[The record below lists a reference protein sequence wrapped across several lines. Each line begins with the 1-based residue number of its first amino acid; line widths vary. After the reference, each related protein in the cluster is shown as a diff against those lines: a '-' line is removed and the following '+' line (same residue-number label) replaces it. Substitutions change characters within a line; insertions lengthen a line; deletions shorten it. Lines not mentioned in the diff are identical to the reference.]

1 VRYIAARTTAN
12 THTFN
17 GSIDQLMFWNRTLS
31 SAEIAMM
38 YNNGAGMYNRTHSD
52 ATSKGDTWYAVV
64 TPVDTYE
71 EGEPYS
77 SNNVTIETSVATITL
92 TSPLDGWYVNSTAKF
107 ECLATSSIPITSV
120 SLYHNNTGTW
130 LANSTITS
138 SATSVIAH
146 FTVTGLATNNF
157 DWSCRAC
164 DATDCYYASTNRTLH
179 VDVTNPDI
187 EFVAPTQTNNT
198 KVATF
203 DNFNYVNVSV
213 SDISNNYSA
222 FIDWN
227 RSLVGW
233 WRLEDEG
240 GTSFSD
246 SSTWNNQGSC
256 SGIACPNLTTG
267 MRGKAYKFDGVDD
280 VVTIPAFNLG
290 DIPSI
295 TFSAWIK
302 LHNASISSLQGIIYK
317 SSTVMD
323 FYITNTGKLNVYLT
337 NDVAWH
343 STALTSTYTD
353 WNDWHHVVA
362 IYNGSAVIIYRDG
375 QQVAIDNIGESG
387 DIPASNGIAII
398 GKNSGGAF
406 TNGSIDEVMI
416 WNRALSPEEINAS
429 YNANIWKLYHNF
441 TSLSPGTYT
450 YKAYVVDQAGNLN
463 NTEQRTFIVNSEPT
477 VTSAILNSTYGTN
490 LTTENLTAYVTYN
503 DNDSDAVTLVYDWRK
518 DGISDA
524 VLNMPFDVNG
534 SNENYL
540 NVKDYSTFGK
550 NGTLINAT
558 WNTSCGAFADS
569 GGCYEFRSNG
579 WIVTPIIANYS
590 QWTLSTWINPA
601 VPISDAAPIYGIYA
615 IFSGSNTTNFLGISN
630 SALRMYTTTI
640 ASYDFTNNPGWH
652 NVVYSFN
659 GTLLTGYVDVTN
671 TDSITLL
678 QNPLRGDIVR
688 YIAARTTANTHTFN
702 GSIDQLMFWN
712 RTLSSA
718 EIAMLYNNGAGMY
731 NRTHSDATS
740 KGDTWYAVVTPVDA
754 YEEGESV
761 ASNNVTIET
770 SVATVTL
777 TSPQDRWYV
786 NSTAKFE
793 CLATS
798 SIPITSVSLYHNNTG
813 TWQANST
820 ITSSATSVIAH
831 FTVTGLTVNNFEWSC
846 RACDATDCYFASINR
861 TLYVDI
867 TNPDIAFVNPTQT
880 NNTKVATFNNFNYVN
895 VSVTDAS
902 NNYSAFI
909 DWNRS
914 LVGWWRLEDEGGSS
928 FSDSSTWGNN
938 GTCSGTACPNL
949 TTGMRGKAYKFDG
962 IDDYVAINS
971 SPLNINADNSYSI
984 SLWTKIKG
992 STGTT
997 MSLWEG
1003 DTLSAP
1009 SLESNGGTT
1018 NFFYY
1023 IYNGAGYSYIQTGTL
1038 TADIWYHIV
1047 AVYDESAY
1055 KQELFVNGVSKGS
1068 NSLNVNDSINSLYI
1082 GARGGRTLRF
1092 NGSIDEVQVWNR
1104 ALSSEEINA
1113 SYSAGIYKLYR
1124 NFTSLNPGTYTY
1136 KAYVVDQAGNLNTT
1150 EQRTFIVNSEPTV
1163 TSAILNSTYG
1173 TNLTTE
1179 NLTVYA
1185 QYNDNDSDTVSLVY
1199 DWRKD
1204 GISDAVLNM
1213 PFDVDGSNENSTNV
1227 KDYTTYSN
1235 NGSVYSSGQLILN
1248 SGVESG
1254 SLNWASISGIS
1265 SDSHTGSYSL
1275 YMAATNSFTSKELM
1289 PIDTSKIYTLNVWAK
1304 FNTTDKESRVYIG
1317 YVPYDINQIQ
1327 ISSQSINAIPNSAT
1341 TLYEEVL
1348 ASDTKVKVVDGSG
1361 WTVSINNWMAF
1372 NTDNSGAYTD
1382 LPNYNLST
1390 NNILSVTDNDTYY
1403 TITFNTAIGK
1413 NAAAGTSVRMH
1424 TSTSTYMYDAA
1435 ANAIVNSSWTN
1446 FTGSTTGE
1454 NLYGV
1459 SSGKWWHGT
1468 KYAKILVLANRPSL
1482 NAANITLF
1490 DDFTLYST
1498 PSTYTGAEWNSS
1510 CNAFSGSGGCYEFD
1524 GQDDYIVTGLS
1535 GNDFDTNHNVSY
1547 TIESWVN
1554 LRNCSIETDDF
1565 SAPLFGRS
1573 GTGSWSSWL
1582 FGGFTCTKDDLYFY
1596 GGYNP
1601 GQSYVSSSYP
1611 HNYNEWYH
1619 LVGVFDNTTTNIT
1632 FYVNGVA
1639 RDTDEFN
1646 GVSYASFV
1654 DNYYSIA
1661 SSVYSTNTG
1670 FNGNVEAS
1678 IDNVKVYDRALSAS
1692 EIAMLYN
1699 DGAGMYNRTHS
1710 DATSKGDIWQVVVT
1724 PVDAY
1729 EEGEPY
1735 SSNNVIIET
1744 TTATVTLTDP
1754 QDGWYVNSTAKF
1766 ECLATS
1772 AIPITSVSLYHNNT
1786 ETWLSNSTITTSAT
1800 LVIAHFTVTG
1810 LTTNNFD
1817 WSCRACDAT
1826 DCYFALTNR
1835 TLHVD
1840 VTNPDIEFVNPTADN
1855 NTKVATFNNYNYV
1868 NVSVS
1873 DVSNNY
1879 SAFIDWNRS
1888 LVGWWRLED
1897 EGGTSFS
1904 DSSTWNNQGSCSG
1917 IACPNL
1923 TTGMKGKAY
1932 KFDGVDDRIDNVL
1945 SPSYNYTITLWIK
1958 TAE

>member
-1 VRYIAARTTAN
+1 
-12 THTFN
+12 
-17 GSIDQLMFWNRTLS
+17 
-31 SAEIAMM
+31 
-38 YNNGAGMYNRTHSD
+38 
-52 ATSKGDTWYAVV
+52 
-64 TPVDTYE
+64 
-71 EGEPYS
+71 
-77 SNNVTIETSVATITL
+77 
-92 TSPLDGWYVNSTAKF
+92 
-107 ECLATSSIPITSV
+107 
-120 SLYHNNTGTW
+120 
-130 LANSTITS
+130 
-138 SATSVIAH
+138 SVIAH
-146 FTVTGLATNNF
+146 FTVTGLTTNNF

-164 DATDCYYASTNRTLH
+164 DATDCYFADVNRTLH

-1163 TSAILNSTYG
+1163 TSAILNSTLG

-1185 QYNDNDSDTVSLVY
+1185 QYNDNDSDTVTLVY
-1199 DWRKD
+1199 DFRKN

-1213 PFDVDGSNENSTNV
+1213 PFDVNGSNGNTSNV
-1227 KDYTTYSN
+1227 KDYSTWGN
-1235 NGSVYSSGQLILN
+1235 NG
-1248 SGVESG
+1248 
-1254 SLNWASISGIS
+1254 
-1265 SDSHTGSYSL
+1265 
-1275 YMAATNSFTSKELM
+1275 
-1289 PIDTSKIYTLNVWAK
+1289 TLGNEPR
-1304 FNTTDKESRVYIG
+1304 F
-1317 YVPYDINQIQ
+1317 
-1327 ISSQSINAIPNSAT
+1327 
-1341 TLYEEVL
+1341 
-1348 ASDTKVKVVDGSG
+1348 
-1361 WTVSINNWMAF
+1361 
-1372 NTDNSGAYTD
+1372 
-1382 LPNYNLST
+1382 
-1390 NNILSVTDNDTYY
+1390 
-1403 TITFNTAIGK
+1403 
-1413 NAAAGTSVRMH
+1413 
-1424 TSTSTYMYDAA
+1424 
-1435 ANAIVNSSWTN
+1435 
-1446 FTGSTTGE
+1446 
-1454 NLYGV
+1454 
-1459 SSGKWWHGT
+1459 
-1468 KYAKILVLANRPSL
+1468 
-1482 NAANITLF
+1482 
-1490 DDFTLYST
+1490 
-1498 PSTYTGAEWNSS
+1498 NSS

-1524 GQDDYIVTGLS
+1524 GI
-1535 GNDFDTNHNVSY
+1535 NDFIS
-1547 TIESWVN
+1547 
-1554 LRNCSIETDDF
+1554 RNPFINGS
-1565 SAPLFGRS
+1565 SASSFTVWAKADLMPSNGAPVYRLLNTE
-1573 GTGSWSSWL
+1573 GTGYAGL
-1582 FGGFTCTKDDLYFY
+1582 IFIEDINFIYCMFE
-1596 GGYNP
+1596 NR
-1601 GQSYVSSSYP
+1601 
-1611 HNYNEWYH
+1611 NY
-1619 LVGVFDNTTTNIT
+1619 T
-1632 FYVNGVA
+1632 
-1639 RDTDEFN
+1639 
-1646 GVSYASFV
+1646 
-1654 DNYYSIA
+1654 
-1661 SSVYSTNTG
+1661 YSTAGISFDDSTDNVWHLWGCTIDLNGDGKARLYKDGILVQTSGIPITG
-1670 FNGNVEAS
+1670 YLDTRGTSYYIGGDGGDRIWNGS
-1678 IDNVKVYDRALSAS
+1678 IDQVQIWNRSLSAS
-1692 EIAMLYN
+1692 EISMLYN
-1699 DGAGMYNRTHS
+1699 YGYNRTHS
-1710 DATSKGDIWQVVVT
+1710 DATSKGDTWYAVVT
-1724 PVDAY
+1724 PVDTY
-1729 EEGEPY
+1729 EEGEPVA
-1735 SSNNVIIET
+1735 SNNVTIET
-1744 TTATVTLTDP
+1744 SIATVTLTDP

-1772 AIPITSVSLYHNNT
+1772 SIPITSVSLYHNNT
-1786 ETWLSNSTITTSAT
+1786 ETWEANSTITSSAT
-1800 LVIAHFTVTG
+1800 SVIAHFTVTG
-1810 LTTNNFD
+1810 LATNNFD

-1826 DCYFALTNR
+1826 DCYFASINR

-1840 VTNPDIEFVNPTADN
+1840 VTNPDIEFVNPTQTN
-1855 NTKVATFNNYNYV
+1855 NTKVSTFNNFNYV

-1873 DVSNNY
+1873 DASNNY

-1888 LVGWWRLED
+1888 LVGYWRLENTN
-1897 EGGTSFS
+1897 GTWFE
-1904 DSSTWNNQGSCSG
+1904 DSSTYGNNGTCS
-1917 IACPNL
+1917 
-1923 TTGMKGKAY
+1923 
-1932 KFDGVDDRIDNVL
+1932 
-1945 SPSYNYTITLWIK
+1945 SS
-1958 TAE
+1958 